1 MTDTTG
7 FPASGGGGGSRKLLL
22 AAVAAV
28 LSTALLRRQDL
39 RVDPGLSCAQRNGRS
54 PRVVGVYLLFVLAVA
69 CRWESGQVGW
79 LPLPTNLVA
88 ICCHDP
94 STFGV
99 GAMGCESSA
108 KNARA
113 AWPYSP

>member
-1 MTDTTG
+1 MTDTTE

-69 CRWESGQVGW
+69 CRWESGWRCQPGSRSGVS
-79 LPLPTNLVA
+79 LATRPRRPDA
-88 ICCHDP
+88 I
-94 STFGV
+94 
-99 GAMGCESSA
+99 M
-108 KNARA
+108 
-113 AWPYSP
+113 